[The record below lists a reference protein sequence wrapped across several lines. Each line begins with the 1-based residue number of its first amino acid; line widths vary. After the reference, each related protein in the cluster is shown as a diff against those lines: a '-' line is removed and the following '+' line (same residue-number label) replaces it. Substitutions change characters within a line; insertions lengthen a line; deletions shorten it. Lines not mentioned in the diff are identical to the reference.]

1 MGEAAVFKKL
11 VRLIV
16 VCTPIYAAAVEPPC
30 APGRPE
36 AIAVDAAA
44 LPQYGGVFRVDP
56 QMAFTFVVQ
65 DQKLYGRLTGQ
76 AYIPLTAAGADV
88 FTLRQY
94 GAEFRFGRES
104 GKVTTMTLRQD
115 GVDYLARRTTE
126 APPALAFDKAIKAET
141 YAGHYLSPAN
151 GAPRISFDV
160 IVSDGQVLARVDQ
173 QPYLPVFAVPGKAD
187 HFAWDVAAAELRFER
202 DAGGAAKALVLH
214 QDGQTVL
221 ATRESNTVDAPG
233 ADVTASAAPNAPN
246 APNASRS
253 AEAVVK

>member
-1 MGEAAVFKKL
+1 MFKML

-16 VCTPIYAAAVEPPC
+16 LCTPIYVAAQPPG
-30 APGRPE
+30 AQGQFKPVV
-36 AIAVDAAA
+36 AT
-44 LPQYGGVFRVDP
+44 LPQYVGVFRVDP

-76 AYIPLTAAGADV
+76 AYIPLTAAAPDV
-88 FTLRQY
+88 FTLPQY
-94 GAEFRFGRES
+94 GAEFRFGREN
-104 GKVTTMTLRQD
+104 GKVTSMTLRQ
-115 GVDYLARRTTE
+115 GGADYPAKRTAE
-126 APPALAFDKAIKAET
+126 APPALAIDKTLKPET
-141 YAGHYLSPAN
+141 YTGHYLSPAN

-173 QPYLPVFAVPGKAD
+173 QPFLPVFPVPGKAD

-202 DAGGAAKALVLH
+202 DAGAAAKALVLH

-221 ATRESNTVDAPG
+221 AARESNTIDPPG

-246 APNASRS
+246 ASGS
-253 AEAVVK
+253 AEPVVK